1 MKTLLAAATLIL
13 SASAAMAGAP
23 CENPSAEL
31 CQKACAVMAAKF
43 VLATHPQSHATGTP
57 VRAAWVD
64 NSDDNP
70 GSLEN
75 AQRLAASA
83 GLSLDYINGMTL
95 TQSRAAVLAYCPK

>member
-43 VLATHPQSHATGTP
+43 VLATHPQRPA
-57 VRAAWVD
+57 VI
-64 NSDDNP
+64 
-70 GSLEN
+70 
-75 AQRLAASA
+75 AQKPFVGIKIDRIQDFA
-83 GLSLDYINGMTL
+83 GGML
-95 TQSRAAVLAYCPK
+95 